1 MQPALQVGA
10 ELAKNIDR
18 GIDQNRVRYCP
29 MCEPQRPKNGP
40 HRSGSSVA
48 SPGATLH
55 GIINIL
61 LKIRWF
67 FAFFFVS
74 GFCSLVYEVVWL
86 RLCIAKFGVTTP
98 MVSIVLSLFMAGL
111 GIGSWLGGSFI
122 RRHPNLSAATL
133 LRLYGALELVIGIS
147 GLVVPALMNAGYA
160 LVRDAGTGVAWGSS
174 LYYLA
179 SGAWVSLALLPW
191 CTAMGATFPFAMA
204 AIRGAGSL
212 SQDENSQT
220 RSFSYLY
227 LANVL
232 GAVLGTLV
240 PAFVLIE
247 LFGFQGTLHIA
258 SALNGLLAAGVFILS
273 RQLSG
278 TNIHAPRISHHSAPG
293 TLLWLLFTTGI
304 CSMAMEVVW
313 IREFTVYLGNVVYAF
328 ATILAVYLLA
338 TFAGS
343 LIYRRRAQTDHRLP
357 WVFLGLVS
365 LLPLV
370 FADPRFPHPDFDSD
384 ALSFLFGAF
393 RAALAIVPFSAL
405 AGFLTPMLV
414 DRWSGGDPDRAGHAY
429 AINVAGSIAGPL
441 VAGFLILPWVSE
453 RWALCLI
460 AIPLFTIGF
469 AKSRETASTGRL
481 YAGALAAS
489 LAIALIAS
497 DYDSTFP
504 YRRERRDYTATVI
517 ATGQDMHKRLL
528 VNGIGMTRLTPIT
541 KMMVHL
547 PLAILNR
554 PGARGLVICFGM
566 GTSFRSMLSWG
577 IPVTAVDLVPSVPK
591 MFSYYHADSAAVLNS
606 PGAQIAIDDGRRFL
620 ERSTDQFD
628 VIATD
633 PPPPIGAPGSSLL
646 YSEEFYAVIKPHLKP
661 GGILQ
666 IWYPG
671 GDDDDPVT
679 LAAVTKSLKDS
690 FPYVRAWQSIE
701 GWGVHYLASMSPI
714 KITGAGDLARVLP
727 PRAAKDF
734 VEWNRDKT
742 PEQLFADVLGR
753 EYSIDSLISPAPSTP
768 PITDNRPINEYFVLR
783 QFRTEFF

>member
-1 MQPALQVGA
+1 MLDVAHLQ
-10 ELAKNIDR
+10 LR
-18 GIDQNRVRYCP
+18 F
-29 MCEPQRPKNGP
+29 
-40 HRSGSSVA
+40 
-48 SPGATLH
+48 PGATPH
-55 GIINIL
+55 GIINTL

-67 FAFFFVS
+67 FAFFFIS

-122 RRHPNLSAATL
+122 RRHPSLSAATL

-147 GLVVPALMNAGYA
+147 GLVVPALLNAGYA

-204 AIRGAGSL
+204 AIRGTEAG
-212 SQDENSQT
+212 QT

-258 SALNGLLAAGVFILS
+258 GALNGLLAAGVFILS

-278 TNIHAPRISHHSAPG
+278 TNIHAPRTSHHSAPG

-357 WVFLGLVS
+357 WVLLGLVS

-370 FADPRFPHPDFDSD
+370 FADPHFPHPDFDSD

-429 AINVAGSIAGPL
+429 AINVVGSIAGPL
-441 VAGFLILPWVSE
+441 VAGFLILPFISE

-460 AIPLFTIGF
+460 AIPLFAIGF

-504 YRRERRDYTATVI
+504 DRRERRDYTATVI
-517 ATGQDMHKRLL
+517 ATGKDMHKRLL

-547 PLAILNR
+547 PMAILNR
-554 PGARGLVICFGM
+554 PNARGLVICFGM

-591 MFSYYHADSAAVLNS
+591 MFSYYHADSATVLNS

-714 KITGAGDLARVLP
+714 EIAGPGDLASVLP
-727 PRAAKDF
+727 SRAAEDF
-734 VEWNRDKT
+734 VEWNADKT
-742 PEQLFADVLGR
+742 PQQLFADVLGR

-768 PITDNRPINEYFVLR
+768 PITDDRPINEYFVLR
-783 QFRTEFF
+783 QFRSGF